1 MPYYLGGY
9 REAKETRRCED
20 YDLFMNLYAKKY
32 KGYNIQEKLYYYRI
46 NRNEKR
52 KHRPM
57 KYRVDE
63 MVVRF
68 RGFKNMKILVKGM
81 PYVFKPIIVGLMPQ
95 ALLKNIKKCRY

>member
-1 MPYYLGGY
+1 
-9 REAKETRRCED
+9 
-20 YDLFMNLYAKKY
+20 
-32 KGYNIQEKLYYYRI
+32 
-46 NRNEKR
+46 
-52 KHRPM
+52 M